1 MPAMHRIRRAIV
13 MPFVENLFRAR
24 PVFRLPLGRPLALSL
39 LAVAVCAGWPARAA
53 DTAKDKPKSQA
64 VTLEAVK
71 VTAEKSGRSLKDT
84 AASVTVLDGETLDRR
99 GIDDSRAAM
108 GQIPNVTNS
117 GPGNLAPAVRGVDG
131 TGSAQGA
138 DAFFA
143 GSRARLGVQVDGRP
157 ASYNEVVFGNASLWD
172 VEQVEMLNGPQS
184 TLQGRNAIAGTL
196 VIKTR
201 DPTWSPEGAV
211 RLLAGNQGRGQA
223 AFYLSGPVS
232 DEVALRISG
241 DYQARHSVV
250 KFQPY
255 QGVGD
260 PGQYAMRTLR
270 AKLLYEPAA
279 LPGFHEL
286 VTVQHADSRGPQ
298 VANEARPFGQHQAL
312 SPEMPVFAPSSD
324 SVISD
329 TNWAFADR
337 LSFENL
343 LTATDLTVRRRAPP
357 GSGIARID
365 TDEYMLEPRLRLD
378 QGDGVLSGVVGVHM
392 FRTYQREFI
401 DFPVDERFHDRV
413 NTNALFGEGVLA
425 LGDRFDL
432 TFGARYEQEHHRRYG
447 GDGAVVAIS
456 LDETDREFLPKL
468 GLAWHPGDQ
477 WTLGVYTS
485 RGYNGGGGGIT
496 YETPIVNYS
505 YKPEHVRDYE
515 AYFRGDLAG
524 GRVEWTGNVFYGDYR
539 DMQLPFDLN
548 PDPAVWSVVV
558 RNAPKAKNYGVE
570 TSLRW
575 HASDTLDLYGN
586 LGLLRT
592 RVTSYPDSGIEGNA
606 FARSPNATGGLGVD
620 WHGWRGFE
628 ASLNARYSDGYWSDI
643 EHMPRG
649 HTKPYWL
656 ANARVGHRAHG
667 LYTFVYVDNLFDE
680 DTPLAI
686 GPGATPAQDGAVLPQ
701 PRSYG
706 IGMQWDF
713 LP

>member
-1 MPAMHRIRRAIV
+1 MKAITKKDI
-13 MPFVENLFRAR
+13 
-24 PVFRLPLGRPLALSL
+24 SL
-39 LAVAVCAGWPARAA
+39 LALGIVIYAIVQSLISFDAIGAFWVLNIVLICINIILSSSLNLINGFTGQFSIGHAGFMAVGAYVSAIL
-53 DTAKDKPKSQA
+53 T
-64 VTLEAVK
+64 VK
-71 VTAEKSGRSLKDT
+71 FQL
-84 AASVTVLDGETLDRR
+84 
-99 GIDDSRAAM
+99 
-108 GQIPNVTNS
+108 P
-117 GPGNLAPAVRGVDG
+117 
-131 TGSAQGA
+131 
-138 DAFFA
+138 F
-143 GSRARLGVQVDGRP
+143 
-157 ASYNEVVFGNASLWD
+157 
-172 VEQVEMLNGPQS
+172 
-184 TLQGRNAIAGTL
+184 
-196 VIKTR
+196 
-201 DPTWSPEGAV
+201 
-211 RLLAGNQGRGQA
+211 LLAIIVG
-223 AFYLSGPVS
+223 
-232 DEVALRISG
+232 ALGAGVLGFLIGLPTLRLSG
-241 DYQARHSVV
+241 DYQARDSVV

-255 QGVGD
+255 PGTDD
-260 PGQYAMRTLR
+260 PGHYAMRTLR
-270 AKLLYEPAA
+270 GKLLYTPRA
-279 LPGFHEL
+279 LPGFCEL
-286 VTVQHADSRGPQ
+286 VTVQHADARGPQ
-298 VANEARPFGQHQAL
+298 ASTEARPFGGHRAL
-312 SPEMPVFAPSSD
+312 SPQMPVFVPSSD

-329 TNWAFADR
+329 TSWAFAER
-337 LSFENL
+337 LTFENL
-343 LTATDLTVRRRAPP
+343 LSATDLSVERRAPP
-357 GSGIARID
+357 RSGIARID
-365 TDEYMLEPRLRLD
+365 TDEYMIEPRLRLD
-378 QGDGVLSGVVGVHM
+378 RGDGVLSGVVGVHA
-392 FRTYQREFI
+392 FRTTQSEFI
-401 DFPVDERFHDRV
+401 DFPVDERFRDRV
-413 NTNALFGEGVLA
+413 NTDALFGEGVLA
-425 LGDRFDL
+425 LGERVDL
-432 TFGARYEQEHHRRYG
+432 TFGARYEREHHRRHG

-468 GLAWHPGDQ
+468 GLAWHPGEH
-477 WTLGVYTS
+477 WTLGAYTS

-496 YETPIVNYS
+496 YEVPIVNYT

-575 HASDTLDLYGN
+575 HASDTLELYGN

-620 WHGWRGFE
+620 WHGWRGVE